1 MNGKYVRWIEIALLI
16 VGLLLITIFVTAH
29 IHRAVLSRSALDEFK
44 QAKEDAVGREHTV
57 AKDTP
62 SLWDKKLA
70 LDSSSWSSVRIAE
83 YEQSLSSHFEPPL
96 AILRIPKVRLEV
108 VVLPG
113 TDDLTLNRGVG
124 LIEGTNRPGEGGR
137 VGIAGHR
144 DGFFRVLKD
153 VHRGDTIEL
162 ENLDRIDRYRVDEIV
177 IVSPRD
183 VSVLQPTAVPTLSLV
198 TCYPFYFIG
207 SAPERYIVTASLAT
221 SRPSAGQADQK
232 QHTSSV
238 RFEPAVNNSSLQ
250 SQDSTKET
258 TQ

>member
-1 MNGKYVRWIEIALLI
+1 MNTKYVRWLEIALLI
-16 VGLLLITIFVTAH
+16 AGLLLITIFVTAH
-29 IHRAVLSRSALDEFK
+29 VHRAVLSRSALDDFK
-44 QAKEDAVGREHTV
+44 KAKQDAVAKEHTV
-57 AKDTP
+57 AKDAP
-62 SLWDKKLA
+62 SLWDRKLA
-70 LDSSSWSSVRIAE
+70 LETSLWSNVRIAE

-113 TDDLTLNRGVG
+113 TDDVTLNRGVG
-124 LIEGTNRPGEGGR
+124 LIEGTNRPGEGGK

-162 ENLDRIDRYRVDEIV
+162 ETLNRIDRYQVNEIV

-183 VSVLQPTAVPTLSLV
+183 VSVLQPTAAPTLSLV

-207 SAPERYIVTASLAT
+207 SAPERYIVTASLVN
-221 SRPSAGQADQK
+221 SRPSAGEADQK

-238 RFEPAVNNSSLQ
+238 RFEPAVNNASLQ
-250 SQDSTKET
+250 SQVSTKET

>member
-1 MNGKYVRWIEIALLI
+1 MKSKHVRWIEIALLV

-29 IHRAVLSRSALDEFK
+29 IHQAVLSRAALDAFK
-44 QAKEDAVGREHTV
+44 QAKQDAV
-57 AKDTP
+57 AKDTA
-62 SLWDKKLA
+62 SLWDRKLD
-70 LDSSSWSSVRIAE
+70 LETSLWSNVRIAE
-83 YEQSLSSHFEPPL
+83 YEQSLSSHFDPPV

-113 TDDLTLNRGVG
+113 TDDVTLNRGVG
-124 LIEGTNRPGEGGR
+124 LIEGTNRPGAGGR

-162 ENLDRIDRYRVDEIV
+162 ETLDRVERYRVDEIV
-177 IVSPRD
+177 IVTPRD
-183 VSVLQPTAVPTLSLV
+183 VSVLQPTAIPTLSLV

-207 SAPERYIVTASLAT
+207 SAPQRYIVTASLVD
-221 SRPSAGQADQK
+221 SRPSAGEADQK

-258 TQ
+258 TP

>member
-1 MNGKYVRWIEIALLI
+1 MKSKYVRWAEIAFLI

-29 IHRAVLSRSALDEFK
+29 IHQAVLSRSALDGFK
-44 QAKEDAVGREHTV
+44 QTKHDAVTKEHSV
-57 AKDTP
+57 AKDTS
-62 SLWDKKLA
+62 SLWDRKLA
-70 LDSSSWSSVRIAE
+70 LETSLWSNVRIAE
-83 YEQSLSSHFEPPL
+83 YEQSLSSHFDSPL

-113 TDDLTLNRGVG
+113 TDDVTLNRGVG
-124 LIEGTNRPGEGGR
+124 LIEGTNRPGEGGKIA
-137 VGIAGHR
+137 IAGHR

-162 ENLDRIDRYRVDEIV
+162 ETLDRIERYRVDEIV

-183 VSVLQPTAVPTLSLV
+183 VSVLQPTAAPTLSLV

-207 SAPERYIVTASLAT
+207 SAPERYIVTASLVT
-221 SRPSAGQADQK
+221 SRPSAEEADRK

-238 RFEPAVNNSSLQ
+238 RFEPAVTNSSLQ
-250 SQDSTKET
+250 SQDPTKET